1 LARPLRVEYPKAF
14 YHIIQ
19 RGNERGKIFTS
30 DSDRE
35 RFLNY
40 LEDLNIRY
48 RIIFHTYCLMDNHYH
63 LLIETPEANLIK
75 AMHSLSTSYTTY
87 FNKRNKRSGHLF
99 QGRYKSIL
107 IQADE
112 YLHHLSRYIHL
123 NPVRANLVRDPEEY
137 RWSSYGFFISKVKT
151 PTWLKTDF
159 ILCCFDKDTQK
170 ARALYKH
177 FVLEG
182 IGQQPSIIRENTKAG
197 FILGN
202 NDFIHWVKETFI
214 QHRQEDAE
222 IPVLRQLR
230 TRITPEEIKEK
241 VEEEVKDERLA
252 RKLGIYFSRK
262 YTCKK
267 LKEIADIFGG
277 IGDTGVS
284 QIYRRVKEAIKKEK
298 SLERLIRRL
307 ENGIMWNVET

>member
-1 LARPLRVEYPKAF
+1 V
-14 YHIIQ
+14 
-19 RGNERGKIFTS
+19 
-30 DSDRE
+30 
-35 RFLNY
+35 
-40 LEDLNIRY
+40 
-48 RIIFHTYCLMDNHYH
+48 
-63 LLIETPEANLIK
+63 
-75 AMHSLSTSYTTY
+75 
-87 FNKRNKRSGHLF
+87 
-99 QGRYKSIL
+99 
-107 IQADE
+107 
-112 YLHHLSRYIHL
+112 
-123 NPVRANLVRDPEEY
+123 DPGEY
-137 RWSSYGFFISKVKT
+137 RWSSYGFFVSKIKI

-182 IGQQPSIIRENTKAG
+182 IGQQPSIIRDNTKAG

-241 VEEEVKDERLA
+241 VEKEVEDKRLA

-262 YTCKK
+262 YTGKK
-267 LKEIADIFGG
+267 LKEIANIFGG

-284 QIYRRVKEAIKKEK
+284 QIYRRVKETIKKEK
-298 SLERLIRRL
+298 SLERFIRRL
-307 ENGIMWNVET
+307 ENRIMWNVET